1 MVVDRLTQYLPTCF
15 TLCLVLVITH
25 ERMMLLKETR
35 STYYPNRAVIY
46 VIKYNIDIS
55 YRVNGGVDMGMTATR
70 IPEIELDQISM
81 QYATD
86 SAEVLALYQVSM
98 DIAKGE
104 FVSLLGPSGCGKT
117 TLLRL
122 MADLIQPT
130 SGTLRV
136 AGETAKEARLAQKYG
151 IVFQS
156 PVLYDWRKVR
166 DNITLPLEMMGV
178 KKVEREHKS
187 DDLLE
192 LVGLEGFADK
202 YPWQLSGGMQQR
214 VAIARALS
222 MEPEILLMDEPFSAL
237 DEFTRERL
245 NEELLSI
252 WSKVQNTVVFVTH
265 SIPESIFLSD
275 RVFVLSPHPG
285 RLSTVVDIPLARPRT
300 REMRSSPQFYELIAQ
315 IRDSFEGV

>member
-1 MVVDRLTQYLPTCF
+1 MSMTV
-15 TLCLVLVITH
+15 
-25 ERMMLLKETR
+25 
-35 STYYPNRAVIY
+35 A
-46 VIKYNIDIS
+46 
-55 YRVNGGVDMGMTATR
+55 RV
-70 IPEIELDQISM
+70 PEIELDQISM
-81 QYATD
+81 QYTTD
-86 SAEVLALYQVSM
+86 FSDVLALHQVSL

-178 KKVEREHKS
+178 KKAERERKS
-187 DDLLE
+187 NELLE
-192 LVGLEGFADK
+192 LIGLEGFADQ

-252 WSKVQNTVVFVTH
+252 WSKVQNTIVFVTH

-285 RLSTVVDIPLARPRT
+285 RLSAIVDIPLARPRT
-300 REMRSSPQFYELIAQ
+300 REMRNSPQFYELIAK

>member
-1 MVVDRLTQYLPTCF
+1 M
-15 TLCLVLVITH
+15 
-25 ERMMLLKETR
+25 
-35 STYYPNRAVIY
+35 STIV
-46 VIKYNIDIS
+46 
-55 YRVNGGVDMGMTATR
+55 TE
-70 IPEIELDQISM
+70 IPEIKLENIEMRYQTETAD
-81 QYATD
+81 
-86 SAEVLALYQVSM
+86 VLALHQVSL

-122 MADLIQPT
+122 MADLIEPT
-130 SGTLRV
+130 GGSLTV
-136 AGETAKEARLAQKYG
+136 AGKSAKEARMAQKYG

-156 PVLYDWRKVR
+156 PVLYDWRKVK
-166 DNITLPLEMMGV
+166 DNITLPLELMGT
-178 KKVEREHKS
+178 KKSVREEKALE
-187 DDLLE
+187 LLE
-192 LVGLEGFADK
+192 LVGLQGFADK

-245 NEELLSI
+245 NEELLSV
-252 WSKVQNTVVFVTH
+252 WSKVQSTIVFVTH

-285 RLSTVVDIPLARPRT
+285 RLSAIVDIPLPRPRT
-300 REMRSSPQFYELIAQ
+300 AEMRNSPQFFELIAR

>member
-1 MVVDRLTQYLPTCF
+1 LTY
-15 TLCLVLVITH
+15 
-25 ERMMLLKETR
+25 EKK
-35 STYYPNRAVIY
+35 
-46 VIKYNIDIS
+46 IKSDPGIK
-55 YRVNGGVDMGMTATR
+55 GELGMSLAAAK
-70 IPEIELDQISM
+70 IPEIQLQNVEM
-81 QYATD
+81 RYRTD
-86 SAEVLALYQVSM
+86 TADVLALHQVSL

-122 MADLIQPT
+122 MADLLAPT
-130 SGTLRV
+130 GGDVTV
-136 AGETAKEARLAQKYG
+136 AGKSAREARLAQKYG

-156 PVLYDWRKVR
+156 PVLYDWRKVKH
-166 DNITLPLEMMGV
+166 NITLPLELMGV
-178 KKVEREHKS
+178 KKSIREDKALE
-187 DDLLE
+187 LLD
-192 LVGLEGFADK
+192 LVGLQGFADK

-245 NEELLSI
+245 NEELLAV
-252 WSKVQNTVVFVTH
+252 WSKVQSTIVFVTH

-285 RLSTVVDIPLARPRT
+285 RLSAVVDIPLPRPRT
-300 REMRSSPQFYELIAQ
+300 AEMRNSPEFFELIAR

>member
-1 MVVDRLTQYLPTCF
+1 MSTILT
-15 TLCLVLVITH
+15 
-25 ERMMLLKETR
+25 E
-35 STYYPNRAVIY
+35 
-46 VIKYNIDIS
+46 
-55 YRVNGGVDMGMTATR
+55 
-70 IPEIELDQISM
+70 IPEIKLENIEMRYQTETAD
-81 QYATD
+81 
-86 SAEVLALYQVSM
+86 VLALHQVSL

-122 MADLIQPT
+122 MADLIEPT
-130 SGTLRV
+130 GGNITV
-136 AGETAKEARLAQKYG
+136 AGKSAREARLAQKYG

-156 PVLYDWRKVR
+156 PVLYDWRKVK
-166 DNITLPLEMMGV
+166 DNITLPLELLGT
-178 KKVEREHKS
+178 KKSVREEKALE
-187 DDLLE
+187 LLE
-192 LVGLEGFADK
+192 LVGLQGFADK

-245 NEELLSI
+245 NEELLSV
-252 WSKVQNTVVFVTH
+252 WSKVQNTIVFVTH

-285 RLSTVVDIPLARPRT
+285 RLSSVVNIPLPRPRT
-300 REMRSSPQFYELIAQ
+300 AEMRNSPEFFELIAR

>member
-1 MVVDRLTQYLPTCF
+1 MT
-15 TLCLVLVITH
+15 
-25 ERMMLLKETR
+25 ET
-35 STYYPNRAVIY
+35 V
-46 VIKYNIDIS
+46 
-55 YRVNGGVDMGMTATR
+55 

-81 QYATD
+81 KFGTETSD
-86 SAEVLALYQVSM
+86 VLAVGQVSLN
-98 DIAKGE
+98 IAKGE

-130 SGTLRV
+130 SGTIKV
-136 AGETAKEARLAQKYG
+136 AGKTAKEARLAQKYG
-151 IVFQS
+151 IVFQN
-156 PVLYDWRKVR
+156 PVLYDWRKVKH
-166 DNITLPLEMMGV
+166 NITLPLELMGIA
-178 KKVEREHKS
+178 KAERHRKS
-187 DDLLE
+187 EELLE
-192 LVGLEGFADK
+192 LVGLQGFGDK

-237 DEFTRERL
+237 DEFSRERL

-252 WSKVQNTVVFVTH
+252 WSKVNNTVVFVTH

-285 RLSTVVDIPLARPRT
+285 RLSAVVDIPLPRPRT
-300 REMRSSPQFYELIAQ
+300 KDMRNSAEFFRLIAQ
-315 IRDSFEGV
+315 IRDCFEGV